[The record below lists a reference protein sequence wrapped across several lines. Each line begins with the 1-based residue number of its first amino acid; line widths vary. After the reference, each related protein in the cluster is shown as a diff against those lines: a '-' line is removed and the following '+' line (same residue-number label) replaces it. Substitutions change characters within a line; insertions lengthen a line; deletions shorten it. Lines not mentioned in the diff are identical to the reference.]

1 MSLIN
6 VLTKM
11 EDPRVQQ
18 LANTLKNQG
27 LAASMYEAIEKAKS
41 ILNVPTGPTQEESQQ
56 DSENQGYDITK
67 ESATLNE
74 LMEEIGVTPEQI
86 EAQKQEK
93 LNEIDNEIF
102 EIKKDIQ
109 EAEKNPE
116 KMEQVK
122 EEIEKVKDEIG
133 EIKESKAEE
142 PKKSKEQPEEE
153 DMFEEERKID
163 LTKVFN
169 YKN

>member
-1 MSLIN
+1 
-6 VLTKM
+6 M

-18 LANTLKNQG
+18 LANTLKDKG

-41 ILNVPTGPTQEESQQ
+41 ILNVSIGPAQEESQQ
-56 DSENQGYDITK
+56 DDKNQDYDITQ

-74 LMEEIGVTPEQI
+74 LMEEIGVTPEKI
-86 EAQKQEK
+86 EEHRQEK

-102 EIKKDIQ
+102 EIKKHIQ

-122 EEIEKVKDEIG
+122 EEITKVNNEIG

-142 PKKSKEQPEEE
+142 HKQSKEQPEGENRFKDE
-153 DMFEEERKID
+153 KKID

-169 YKN
+169 YKK

>member
-1 MSLIN
+1 
-6 VLTKM
+6 M

-41 ILNVPTGPTQEESQQ
+41 ILNVSIGPAQEESQQ
-56 DSENQGYDITK
+56 DDKNQDYDITQ

-74 LMEEIGVTPEQI
+74 LMEEIGVTPEKI
-86 EAQKQEK
+86 EEHRQEK

-102 EIKKDIQ
+102 EIKKHIQ

-122 EEIEKVKDEIG
+122 EEITKVNNEIG

-142 PKKSKEQPEEE
+142 HKQSKEQPEGENRFKDE
-153 DMFEEERKID
+153 KKID

-169 YKN
+169 YKK

>member
-1 MSLIN
+1 
-6 VLTKM
+6 M

-18 LANTLKNQG
+18 LANTLKDKG

-74 LMEEIGVTPEQI
+74 LMEEIGVTPEKI
-86 EAQKQEK
+86 EEHRQEK

-102 EIKKDIQ
+102 EIKKHIQ

-122 EEIEKVKDEIG
+122 EEITKVNNEIG

-142 PKKSKEQPEEE
+142 HKQSKEQPEGENRFKDE
-153 DMFEEERKID
+153 KKID

-169 YKN
+169 YKK